1 MTLES
6 KNETFFF
13 SFLSVCKNILK
24 KYPQK
29 FADIKYLRIF
39 VVQSKKIEIMTTTK
53 IISRRE
59 LAIKLS
65 NGKVSV
71 DQLSKKVEKTVE
83 LWLSRKEVVL
93 ENGYLK
99 LAQ

>member
-1 MTLES
+1 MKTE
-6 KNETFFF
+6 N
-13 SFLSVCKNILK
+13 
-24 KYPQK
+24 
-29 FADIKYLRIF
+29 
-39 VVQSKKIEIMTTTK
+39 K

-71 DQLSKKVEKTVE
+71 DELSKKVEKTVE

-99 LAQ
+99 LA

>member
-1 MTLES
+1 
-6 KNETFFF
+6 
-13 SFLSVCKNILK
+13 
-24 KYPQK
+24 
-29 FADIKYLRIF
+29 
-39 VVQSKKIEIMTTTK
+39 MTTTK

-71 DQLSKKVEKTVE
+71 DQLSKKLEKTVE